1 MSEPPTAGEP
11 PPAGVGWGQP
21 PAWSGSPEPSLG
33 YGQPG
38 STPPGY
44 GQPGSGQ
51 PGYGQPGYGQ
61 PGYGQ
66 PTYGQPGYGQ
76 PTYGQPTY
84 GQPPYGPGGYGQAP
98 NPLGWRPKPG
108 IIPLR
113 PITLGEILDGAF
125 QAIRANPR
133 TMLGFSAV
141 VLVVTTLLALLPT
154 ALFTQRLT
162 DQLARSSSSEPVNI
176 SDLTAGVTGAV
187 EAIIPATLLQWLAT
201 TVLNAILVLAVSEAV
216 LGRRIGPGALWARV
230 RGRIWAVLGLGLL
243 IAAALLGVVLVLTV
257 LAVGIVLAAG
267 PTAGGLITL
276 LVLLPVGFGVCLYAA
291 FRWSLAGPAL
301 LLENQKVTMAMRRS
315 WRLVQGS
322 WWRVF
327 GILFLAAIIVSVGRG
342 IVVAPFQL
350 LAAIPSAAAG
360 GGLGGIVGS
369 LLVQDIGTIIS
380 GTIFYPFS
388 AAVSALLYIDLRMR
402 REGLDVEL
410 MRASEA

>member
-1 MSEPPTAGEP
+1 MSEPPTGNQPP
-11 PPAGVGWGQP
+11 PPATGWGQP
-21 PAWSGSPEPSLG
+21 PAWSGPAEPPSG
-33 YGQPG
+33 YGQP
-38 STPPGY
+38 TY
-44 GQPGSGQ
+44 GQPPYGQ
-51 PGYGQPGYGQ
+51 PAYGQPGYGQ

-66 PTYGQPGYGQ
+66 V
-76 PTYGQPTY
+76 
-84 GQPPYGPGGYGQAP
+84 P

-141 VLVVTTLLALLPT
+141 VLVVTTLLALIPT
-154 ALFTQRLT
+154 ALFTQQLT
-162 DQLARSSSSEPVNI
+162 DQLTRASTGQAVNLN
-176 SDLTAGVTGAV
+176 DVTAGLTGAV

-216 LGRRIGPGALWARV
+216 LGRQIGPGALWARV

-243 IAAALLGVVLVLTV
+243 IGLALTGVILVLTL
-257 LAVGIVLAAG
+257 LAVVLVLAAG

-276 LVLLPVGFGVCLYAA
+276 LLLFPLALGLCLFAG

-315 WRLVQGS
+315 WRLVRGS

-327 GILFLAAIIVSVGRG
+327 GILLLAAIIVSVGRG

-350 LAAIPSAAAG
+350 MAQIPTAAAG
-360 GGLGGIVGS
+360 GGIGGIVAG
-369 LLVQDIGTIIS
+369 LLVQDIGTIIA